1 MKTKSMKTNKIV
13 AGIFKT
19 LILLVLSVFVLLPI
33 YIAVV
38 NAFKNSDIILS
49 EPLSL
54 PLPATLQNIKD
65 VLTSPN
71 TNLGEMYLNSILL
84 MIVGTVLTIL
94 VSSLAA
100 YYLARN
106 KTRFSKSLRLYFMLG
121 IMVPYVIVYL
131 PLAILLRKMSIPLG
145 VPVLFFV
152 FVSGNISFATFMYT
166 NYLSSLPVELE
177 EAASIDGANRMQIF
191 WRILFPLVR
200 PCTAT
205 IAIFVGLGIW
215 NDFQTPLLMGQVK
228 TITVGIYTAIG
239 PHSANWGVV
248 FAYVLF
254 AAVPVV
260 IAYLCFQKSFVEGLT
275 AGAVKG

>member
-1 MKTKSMKTNKIV
+1 MSSIKTNKKV
-13 AGIFKT
+13 SGIIQT
-19 LILLVLSVFVLLPI
+19 VLLVLLAIFVLLPI
-33 YIAVV
+33 YIAFA

-49 EPLSL
+49 QPLSI
-54 PLPATLQNIKD
+54 PIPPTLQNIRD

-71 TNLGEMYLNSILL
+71 TNLGEMYANSIVL
-84 MIVGTVLTIL
+84 MVIGTIITII
-94 VSSLAA
+94 VSSMAA
-100 YYLARN
+100 YYLARK
-106 KTRFSKSLRLYFMLG
+106 KTKAAAGLRLYFMLG

-131 PLAILLRKMSIPLG
+131 PLAILLRNMGIPLG
-145 VPVLFFV
+145 VPVLIFV

-166 NYLSSLPVELE
+166 NYFYSLPIELE
-177 EAASIDGANRMQIF
+177 EAAAIDGASRMQIF

-215 NDFQTPLLMGQVK
+215 NDFQTPLLMGQIK
-228 TITVGIYTAIG
+228 TITVGIYTAVG
-239 PHSANWGVV
+239 PHSANWGIV

-254 AAVPVV
+254 AAVPVIV
-260 IAYLCFQKSFVEGLT
+260 AYLCFQKSFVEGLT